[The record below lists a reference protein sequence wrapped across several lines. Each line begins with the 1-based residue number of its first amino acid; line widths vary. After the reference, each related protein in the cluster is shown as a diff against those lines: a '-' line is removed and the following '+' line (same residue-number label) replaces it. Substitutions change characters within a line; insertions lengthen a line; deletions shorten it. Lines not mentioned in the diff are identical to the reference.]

1 MDYRILGPLEALD
14 GERRL
19 SLGGTRQRAVL
30 ALLLLHGNK
39 ALARDMIIDELWGES
54 PPQTAHK
61 VLQNCISALRKE
73 LPGGAETLG
82 TAGAAYVLRLE
93 PDELDRNRF
102 ERGLADG
109 RAALAAGDAAAA
121 AAELRE
127 ALTLWRGFP
136 LSDFAY
142 EGFAQDEIARLD
154 ELHTAGLED
163 RIEADLALGRHA
175 ELVPELEALVARHP
189 VRERLRAQLML
200 ALYRSG
206 RQAEALSSYR
216 DARRTLLDEL
226 GIEPG
231 RALQEL
237 ERAILAQDA
246 ALDTA
251 PAARAS
257 APGRRAATPV
267 VGRDQELAL
276 LEAGL
281 EDALAGRGR
290 LFVVAGAA
298 GTGKTRLGDEIASR
312 AKAGGARI
320 LWGRGWGGGGAPP
333 FWPWIQALRD
343 AGQTF
348 PEPAGDDDGA
358 RFRAF
363 EAVTEMLREEAAR
376 QPLLLVFDDLQ
387 AADTDSLLLIEFL
400 ASELPEMAVL
410 MLALGRDETPGL
422 DELGRLA
429 TQTLHLGS

>member
-73 LPGGAETLG
+73 LPGGPETLG

-93 PDELDRNRF
+93 PDELDRDRF

-109 RAALAAGDAAAA
+109 RAA
-121 AAELRE
+121 
-127 ALTLWRGFP
+127 
-136 LSDFAY
+136 
-142 EGFAQDEIARLD
+142 
-154 ELHTAGLED
+154 
-163 RIEADLALGRHA
+163 
-175 ELVPELEALVARHP
+175 
-189 VRERLRAQLML
+189 
-200 ALYRSG
+200 
-206 RQAEALSSYR
+206 YR

-226 GIEPG
+226 GIAPG

-267 VGRDQELAL
+267 VGRDEELAL

-290 LFVVAGAA
+290 LF
-298 GTGKTRLGDEIASR
+298 
-312 AKAGGARI
+312 
-320 LWGRGWGGGGAPP
+320 
-333 FWPWIQALRD
+333 
-343 AGQTF
+343 
-348 PEPAGDDDGA
+348 
-358 RFRAF
+358 
-363 EAVTEMLREEAAR
+363 
-376 QPLLLVFDDLQ
+376 
-387 AADTDSLLLIEFL
+387 
-400 ASELPEMAVL
+400 
-410 MLALGRDETPGL
+410 
-422 DELGRLA
+422 
-429 TQTLHLGS
+429 